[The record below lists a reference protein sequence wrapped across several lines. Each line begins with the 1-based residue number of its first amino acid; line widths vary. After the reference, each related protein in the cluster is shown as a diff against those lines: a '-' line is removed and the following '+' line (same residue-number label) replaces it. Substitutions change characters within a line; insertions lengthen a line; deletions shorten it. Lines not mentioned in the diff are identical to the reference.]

1 MNIDKPMSKI
11 LNIVLVGFQ
20 AVPKPKQLL
29 VFVIVSLTFL
39 VPVVVS
45 CVTYVLVYC
54 SVVVEG
60 KTRARVSNDFSLN
73 E

>member
-1 MNIDKPMSKI
+1 M
-11 LNIVLVGFQ
+11 
-20 AVPKPKQLL
+20 PKPKQLL

-60 KTRARVSNDFSLN
+60 KTRARALNDFGLN